1 MSKILLLF
9 LIFLPLT
16 VIAGVSGDIALTT
29 NYLSEGSSSSEDKP
43 ALQGNITLDIPKD
56 FYINFWGSNVNFPA
70 PDGDKAHKELEA
82 MLGNHRQVTPKFS
95 YDAFIGRYA
104 YPGATSADYTE
115 AQLTLTY
122 LYYSLIADYSY
133 DIFGYENTPGGYLE
147 GDVNYPL
154 FNWHA
159 IKFYANARLGHYQLD
174 PTAGETHNYYYVGF
188 DAFYKSVDLL
198 VQYSDTFSDPQLR
211 GAEYHDHLLA
221 TLTYHFK

>member
-1 MSKILLLF
+1 
-9 LIFLPLT
+9 
-16 VIAGVSGDIALTT
+16 
-29 NYLSEGSSSSEDKP
+29 
-43 ALQGNITLDIPKD
+43 
-56 FYINFWGSNVNFPA
+56 
-70 PDGDKAHKELEA
+70 
-82 MLGNHRQVTPKFS
+82 
-95 YDAFIGRYA
+95 
-104 YPGATSADYTE
+104 YTE